1 MGEGVLRVLLC
12 QHCGIFPKM
21 HIVSIQIE
29 DVFIG
34 VHRKLHERSVWPSF
48 LAIAH
53 MAPWMGFMASEI
65 VIL

>member
-1 MGEGVLRVLLC
+1 MLLC

-21 HIVSIQIE
+21 HIASIQIR

-48 LAIAH
+48 LAMAPT
-53 MAPWMGFMASEI
+53 APWMVFMASEI